1 MRTSSILSRR
11 QKKERGLER
20 RRRFDQEIV
29 RSEKKEVLEVSELC
43 AVLECILALNVIL
56 KINENF
62 NDEVI

>member
-1 MRTSSILSRR
+1 MSRR

>member
-1 MRTSSILSRR
+1 MRTTSILSRR

-20 RRRFDQEIV
+20 RRRFDQEIA